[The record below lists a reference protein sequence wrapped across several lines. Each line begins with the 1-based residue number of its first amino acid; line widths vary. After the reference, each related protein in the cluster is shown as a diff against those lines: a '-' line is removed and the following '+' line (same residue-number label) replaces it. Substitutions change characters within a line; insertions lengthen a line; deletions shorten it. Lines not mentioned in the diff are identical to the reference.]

1 MGLSVKE
8 MTGVPGKVILTVT
21 VVMQLINLLLSS
33 ASIVSRVILLEA
45 VLEIPL
51 LSEICELGTQAI
63 FFLKYFCL
71 FSFILS
77 FKKYGTDPVADTAKL
92 YPTQIKSM
100 LYVIE
105 KKLEPSKLCTK

>member
-63 FFLKYFCL
+63 FFLNISVYFLLFCL
-71 FSFILS
+71 SRNMAQILLLTLLSFIQ
-77 FKKYGTDPVADTAKL
+77 PKL
-92 YPTQIKSM
+92 KACCMS
-100 LYVIE
+100 
-105 KKLEPSKLCTK
+105 